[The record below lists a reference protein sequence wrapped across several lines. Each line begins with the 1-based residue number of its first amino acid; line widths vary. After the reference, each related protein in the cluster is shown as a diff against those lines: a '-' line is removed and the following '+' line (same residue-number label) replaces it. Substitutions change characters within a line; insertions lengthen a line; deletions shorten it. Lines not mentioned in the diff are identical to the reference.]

1 MRFSLLALLTFVT
14 LIGGCLAWIMGP
26 SRARGALPWNATEI
40 NEHYDGIASD
50 FARLLR
56 AKIDEDDFDS
66 YATSLGLTEHY
77 ANSPVP
83 NMSWPRCSESW
94 WNPPA
99 SMQNVRYEPI
109 EREDYSVM
117 AAYSDGYVYFA
128 ATSW

>member
-1 MRFSLLALLTFVT
+1 
-14 LIGGCLAWIMGP
+14 MGP
-26 SRARGALPWNATEI
+26 SRARGALPWSATEI
-40 NEHYDGIASD
+40 NEHYDGLASN
-50 FARLLR
+50 FTRLLR
-56 AKIDEDDFDS
+56 AEIDEDDFDS
-66 YATSLGLTEHY
+66 CATSLGLTEHY